1 MFEEGFSFSGYERD
15 PLYLNLG
22 TRKFL
27 EVSGV
32 SGIDSVSDGRAAV
45 FADFDNDGDLDV
57 FLTTLQGASHL
68 LFRNNVGQAGDYV
81 RVSLEGSSGLG
92 RDAYGAVV
100 RLRTSSGVL
109 TKIKAGG
116 SGYISQHDPRLLF
129 GLGSDASIES
139 IEVTWPNG
147 RRERFEGPVKAG
159 SSVLLRERTGQVVV
173 EELRTAT
180 LPDPRTK
187 AERLGQALRVAV
199 GKRLP
204 ELPLK
209 TLEGRAVSSG
219 DLVGAGRRLLVNLWA
234 TWCGPCVREMPELEA
249 LRPRLAARG
258 IDVVGLN
265 VDTEVGADIGAF
277 VKKTGV
283 RYPTYVGGVAAV
295 ERLYATDEVQV
306 PVSFLV
312 DEKGIVTEL
321 IPGWSEE
328 SRRRFAALAG
338 PPAEAPPSPPLSR
351 KGER

>member
-22 TRKFL
+22 TKRFL

-32 SGIDSVSDGRAAV
+32 SGIDSISDGRAGV

-57 FLTTLQGASHL
+57 FLTTLQGPSHL
-68 LFRNNVGQAGDYV
+68 LFRNNVGQAGNYV
-81 RVSLEGSSGLG
+81 RISLQGASGLG
-92 RDAYGAVV
+92 LDAYGAMV

-129 GLGSDASIES
+129 GLGSDASVGS

-147 RRERFEGPVKAG
+147 RRELFDGPVKAG
-159 SSVLLRERTGQVVV
+159 SSVLLREKTGQVVA

-187 AERLGQALRVAV
+187 AERFAQGLKVAV
-199 GKRLP
+199 GERVP
-204 ELPLK
+204 ELPLR
-209 TLEGRAVSSG
+209 TLDGQAVSSR
-219 DLVGAGRRLLVNLWA
+219 DLFGAGRRTLVNLWA

-265 VDTEVGADIGAF
+265 VDTEGGADIGAF

-283 RYPTYVGGVAAV
+283 RYPVYVGGVAAV
-295 ERLYATDEVQV
+295 ERLYATDELQV

-312 DEKGIVTEL
+312 DEKGIVIEL

-328 SRRRFAALAG
+328 SRRRFSALVD
-338 PPAEAPPSPPLSR
+338 PPANASPSPPPSR
-351 KGER
+351 

>member
-15 PLYLNLG
+15 ALYLNLG

-32 SGIDSVSDGRAAV
+32 SGIDSISDGRAAV

-57 FLTTLQGASHL
+57 FLTTIQGQTHL
-68 LFRNNVGQAGDYV
+68 LFRNNVGQAGNYV
-81 RVSLEGSSGLG
+81 RVSLEGTSGLG
-92 RDAYGAVV
+92 LDAYGAIV

-129 GLGSDASIES
+129 GLGTDAGVES

-159 SSVLLRERTGQVVV
+159 SSVRLRQGTGRIVV

-187 AERLGQALRVAV
+187 AERLVQGLKVAV
-199 GKRLP
+199 GNSMP
-204 ELPLK
+204 DLPLM
-209 TLEGRAVSSG
+209 TLEGRSVSSR
-219 DLVGAGRRLLVNLWA
+219 DLLGAGRRLLVNLWA

-265 VDTEVGADIGAF
+265 VDTAAGADIGAF
-277 VKKTGV
+277 VRKTGV
-283 RYPTYVGGVAAV
+283 RYPIYVGGVAAV
-295 ERLYATDEVQV
+295 ERLYATDELQV

-321 IPGWSEE
+321 FPGWSEE
-328 SRRRFAALAG
+328 SRRRFAALVG
-338 PPAEAPPSPPLSR
+338 PPANASPAPGSPPSP
-351 KGER
+351 